1 MMTMS
6 DYGGGENDVVMKMV
20 MVMMVVV
27 VVEGRAT
34 MAMEMKQN
42 TTILGLR

>member
-27 VVEGRAT
+27 VEGRAT